1 MKIFIRRLG
10 NEYLETISFE
20 NFDILDETFE
30 KLSKN
35 INVIDIP
42 EEQRDAVIARI
53 LSETHH
59 WEVKD
64 NDDK

>member
-1 MKIFIRRLG
+1 MIDGELTER
-10 NEYLETISFE
+10 EA
-20 NFDILDETFE
+20 FE

-35 INVIDIP
+35 ITVIDIP

-59 WEVKD
+59 WEVRD